1 MAKGGF
7 KRAVKVVK
15 GKVVDHRPLDHED
28 IKGDGTWV
36 EVEVPKDIPETLNTL
51 ISARVLEH
59 DGQEL
64 KVAADYKE
72 KVAELRKP
80 QPSPLDVLLS
90 RVGELEAKVKALEEA
105 KK

>member
-1 MAKGGF
+1 MCKGRLQRTRQETCSVLS
-7 KRAVKVVK
+7 RAREEQRHGEAQEEQK
-15 GKVVDHRPLDHED
+15 GRPL
-28 IKGDGTWV
+28 
-36 EVEVPKDIPETLNTL
+36 LQ
-51 ISARVLEH
+51 
-59 DGQEL
+59 DGQKL